1 MPTDTKYQAM
11 KIVQFFHKLENLG
24 VSAYGGH
31 HNAIR
36 IRLTNQLSLIIM
48 LFKVVVGMLYYQLDH
63 NMSSLAIKMVATSI
77 LLLPLFL
84 NAIGQHRSAK
94 MILLFSTNF
103 CLLYYACILGKNA
116 LVEMLGMVMIG
127 LPFLLYNKEE
137 QQCAK
142 VGFSF
147 PMIVFMVLL
156 ATDYHL
162 FAGVAEI
169 STLDMNKVRV
179 FMLTISAIFTFAIF
193 YIFSKEMKHL
203 VETVFDQYYNLQ
215 SSEEEIA
222 QSQEELMA
230 INNHLEEQQLHLE
243 EEVAAR
249 TRTLR
254 KNEQKLKLLLEEV
267 ETSREQAES
276 ANQAKSQFL
285 ANMSHE
291 IRTPLN
297 AIVGFSQIMLSDLK
311 DKSLPPEF
319 SQYLENISISGKN
332 LSELINNIL
341 DLSKIE
347 AGKLTLSLEP
357 VNIRRALEN
366 IYQINRARALEG
378 GVDLRF
384 ECDAAVPTFVETDA
398 TRINQIM
405 LNLVSNAIKFTE
417 SGKQVRMCLAYE
429 APNLVLSVTDQGIG
443 ISPER
448 QKDIFKPFEQAD
460 NTITRKFGG
469 TGLGLAITQKL
480 VAMLEGS
487 IALESV
493 SGQGSTFSVTI
504 PYRSVTPREE
514 AGTQDTLKE
523 NAHTFPKDAKILMVE
538 DNAMNQLVAKALF
551 KKLGLSLHMA
561 NNGRKA
567 IVKAQELRPD
577 LIFMD
582 IHMPEMDG
590 LEATRQLRQMKDF
603 EGLPIIALS
612 ADAFEEQQAEARKAG
627 MSDYATKPIEIDKLV
642 QLLNEYLVGE
652 IA

>member
-1 MPTDTKYQAM
+1 M
-11 KIVQFFHKLENLG
+11 KIIQFFQKLGNLG

-36 IRLTNQLSLIIM
+36 IRLTNHLSLII
-48 LFKVVVGMLYYQLDH
+48 LFFKLIGSILYYQLDH
-63 NMSSLAIKMVATSI
+63 DMGSLAIKMVVIAL
-77 LLLPLFL
+77 LLLPLFF
-84 NAIGQHRSAK
+84 NAMGRHRVAK
-94 MILLFSTNF
+94 MILLASTNF
-103 CLLYYACILGKNA
+103 CLLYYACVLGKNA

-137 QQCAK
+137 QQYAK
-142 VGFSF
+142 VSFSF
-147 PMIVFMVLL
+147 PIIVFIVLL
-156 ATDYHL
+156 VTDYQL
-162 FAGVAEI
+162 FVGVSEI
-169 STLDMNKVRV
+169 STLDINKIRL
-179 FMLTISAIFTFAIF
+179 FIFTISAIFTFTIF

-254 KNEQKLKLLLEEV
+254 KSEQKLKMLLEEV
-267 ETSREQAES
+267 ETSRKQAES

-297 AIVGFSQIMLSDLK
+297 AIVGFSQIMLSDVK
-311 DKSLPPEF
+311 DKSVSPEF

-347 AGKLTLSLEP
+347 AGKLSLSLEP
-357 VNIRRALEN
+357 VNVRRALEN

-378 GVDLRF
+378 GVDLRY
-384 ECDAAVPTFVETDA
+384 ECDEAVPTFVETDA

-417 SGKQVRMCLAYE
+417 SGKQVMMRLKYE
-429 APNLVLSVTDQGIG
+429 APNLVLEVTDQGIG

-480 VAMLEGS
+480 VAMLEGEITLKS
-487 IALESV
+487 AL
-493 SGQGSTFSVTI
+493 GQGSTFRVTLPYQSVA
-504 PYRSVTPREE
+504 PAEE
-514 AGTQDTLKE
+514 AGTQDTLKN
-523 NAHTFPKDAKILMVE
+523 NAYTFPQDAIILMVE

-561 NNGRKA
+561 NNGREA
-567 IVKAQELRPD
+567 IVKTQELRPD

-590 LEATRQLRQMKDF
+590 LEATRQLRQMEDF
-603 EGLPIIALS
+603 AHLPIIALS

-627 MSDYATKPIEIDKLV
+627 MSDYATKPIEVDKLV
-642 QLLNEYLVGE
+642 QLLNHYLVGE
-652 IA
+652 AVV